1 MAAATATVQTPSA
14 QPCFRAPRTFCSPSA
29 AGQDHFRGAVR
40 AFQIDGGDEFTAGFG
55 SPQDKAEHL
64 LDIAV
69 TQRSAKH
76 FLAPRI
82 ALHQRQWNAAE
93 LTRAEKAGVGEG
105 GVGTG

>member
-55 SPQDKAEHL
+55 SHQAKADPL

-69 TQRSAKH
+69 TQRARSETH
-76 FLAPRI
+76 TS
-82 ALHQRQWNAAE
+82 E
-93 LTRAEKAGVGEG
+93 LQSLMRNSYAVFCLKKKNQLTPF
-105 GVGTG
+105 

>member
-55 SPQDKAEHL
+55 SQQAKADHL

-69 TQRSAKH
+69 TQREAKH
-76 FLAPRI
+76 FLARLI
-82 ALHQRQWNAAE
+82 ALTQRQRTAAE
-93 LTRAEKAGVGEG
+93 IAILPYGVE
-105 GVGTG
+105 TGSAHV